1 MLSVVFPQ
9 GYRDP
14 STHFAFLVGCIGYPA
29 PPPPAKPLTKC
40 IHDACDMRDCLVG
53 LGYPADNVVTCLD
66 PGHDHLVSAFQ
77 QFADRVN
84 GAVGA
89 TVVLFFA
96 GHAAEGVGSSLLMP
110 VDACLTTEAG
120 GCLPSTSDWR

>member
-1 MLSVVFPQ
+1 M
-9 GYRDP
+9 
-14 STHFAFLVGCIGYPA
+14 A
-29 PPPPAKPLTKC
+29 
-40 IHDACDMRDCLVG
+40 

-66 PGHDHLVSAFQ
+66 PGHDHLASAFQ
-77 QFADRVN
+77 LFADRVN

-110 VDACLTTEAG
+110 VDACVTTEDG
-120 GCLPSTSDWR
+120 GYLPSTKDLR